1 MAGDK
6 QRFNRALE
14 KWDALKAN
22 DYLSM
27 PKEIGQVAIFCSYAV
42 IDIVHDKLYK
52 RGKKDVANFRKE
64 AFAIADRL
72 KAQEYCATVI
82 LNASL
87 GDFASVLQDPKVS
100 SIITIGHGDLSTLL
114 IGDDKNLSEVD
125 WVDVSNYTDHLKTGQ
140 FVQRQCGSFTR
151 DLSVPLG
158 LFSVSNHSDIIAPS
172 GMSFTPYGLDHP
184 DNDFLM
190 PVTDNPRLNYR
201 EAKNTF
207 SY

>member
-1 MAGDK
+1 MAGDR
-6 QRFNRALE
+6 QRFNRALD
-14 KWDALKAN
+14 KWDALKES
-22 DYLSM
+22 DYLSV
-27 PKEIGQVAIFCSYAV
+27 PKGLGQIAIFCSYAV

-52 RGKKDVANFRKE
+52 RGKKDVANFRNE

-72 KAQEYCATVI
+72 KAQEYCAQVI

-87 GDFASVLQDPKVS
+87 GDFASVLKDPKVS
-100 SIITIGHGDLSTLL
+100 DIITIGHGDLSTLL
-114 IGDDKNLSEVD
+114 IGNNEELSEVD
-125 WVDVSNYTDHLKTGQ
+125 WLDVSNFSDHLKTGQ
-140 FVQRQCGSFTR
+140 FVQRQCGNFTR

-158 LFSVSNHSDIIAPS
+158 LFSVSDHSNIIAPS

-184 DNDFLM
+184 DNDFLR
-190 PVTDNPRLNYR
+190 PVTDNPRLSYR